1 MLHPAPLVDQLGV
14 GLVQA
19 QEHVALPVEEHDLG
33 ALGGLVNADDILHA
47 APSLSLSAQT
57 VQHRVGNALGVQA
70 VVVEDLL
77 GGAGDDGGVG

>member
-19 QEHVALPVEEHDLG
+19 QEYVALPVEEHGLG
-33 ALGGLVNADDILHA
+33 ALGGLVNADDVLHA

-57 VQHRVGNALGVQA
+57 VQHRVGNTLGVQT